1 MCCKKAKNTKRLQN
15 LEMMRNASKKELA
28 IAQEQW
34 EEDKKTIEL
43 KLQRQRCRCSFNDDW
58 NSRERIAQTESNK
71 LAILPELIESKVIGQ
86 KKLF

>member
-1 MCCKKAKNTKRLQN
+1 
-15 LEMMRNASKKELA
+15 MMRNASKKLA

-34 EEDKKTIEL
+34 EEDAKNNRIEVTEDNVADVV
-43 KLQRQRCRCSFNDDW
+43 SMTGIPVN
-58 NSRERIAQTESNK
+58 RIAQTESNK